1 MNDFAMLYQR
11 YFLDV
16 YRFALSLSGNA
27 AQAED
32 IASET
37 FARVWLVPTE
47 LRLGTVKAYL
57 LTIARHLFLKGLRRE
72 ARQVELDD
80 RLPDPAPSP
89 AARAEHRAEL
99 AAVLQAL
106 QRLPEVDRAALLMR
120 AEEGMSYEE
129 IAAALGLSLTAV
141 KVKIHRA
148 RLRLATSRTSYH
160 EASDAHHPR
169 SDH

>member
-80 RLPDPAPSP
+80 RPFASGADHVRRPRGVPTK
-89 AARAEHRAEL
+89 RA
-99 AAVLQAL
+99 
-106 QRLPEVDRAALLMR
+106 
-120 AEEGMSYEE
+120 
-129 IAAALGLSLTAV
+129 GL
-141 KVKIHRA
+141 R
-148 RLRLATSRTSYH
+148 
-160 EASDAHHPR
+160 P
-169 SDH
+169 

>member
-1 MNDFAMLYQR
+1 
-11 YFLDV
+11 
-16 YRFALSLSGNA
+16 
-27 AQAED
+27 
-32 IASET
+32 
-37 FARVWLVPTE
+37 
-47 LRLGTVKAYL
+47 
-57 LTIARHLFLKGLRRE
+57 
-72 ARQVELDD
+72 VELDV
-80 RLPDPAPSP
+80 RLTDPAPSP

-120 AEEGMSYEE
+120 AEQGMSYDE

-148 RLRLATSRTSYH
+148 RLRLATSRTSDH
-160 EASDAHHPR
+160 EDSDAHHAR

>member
-1 MNDFAMLYQR
+1 MNDFATLYQR
-11 YFLDV
+11 YSLDV

-37 FARVWLVPTE
+37 FARAWLAPAE

-80 RLPDPAPSP
+80 RLPDPA
-89 AARAEHRAEL
+89 
-99 AAVLQAL
+99 
-106 QRLPEVDRAALLMR
+106 
-120 AEEGMSYEE
+120 
-129 IAAALGLSLTAV
+129 LGLSLTAV

-148 RLRLATSRTSYH
+148 RLRLAKSRTSDH
-160 EASDAHHPR
+160 EASDA
-169 SDH
+169 DHA